1 MNLLRTEALAVSV
14 AGHTVVSDLSLSVAR
29 GQCWAILG
37 RNGAGKTTL
46 LHTLAGLR
54 DADGGRL
61 DLDGGPMTA
70 LSRRT
75 IARRLALMPQ
85 DSSDPFPA
93 TVLETALIGRHP
105 HLGVWEWEGPED
117 RERARQALAAVG
129 LGELSDRDVTTLSG
143 GERRR
148 LAVATV
154 LTQEPQIYLL
164 DEPVNHL
171 DPHHQVR
178 LLQLLRTTADN
189 GAVMMSLHD
198 VNLAARFCDR
208 VLLLYGN
215 GESEHGP
222 TAELLTAERL
232 ERLYGHPVRVFRD
245 GNARAFLPA

>member
-14 AGHTVVSDLSLSVAR
+14 GGHTVVSDLSLSVAR

-164 DEPVNHL
+164 DEPVNH
-171 DPHHQVR
+171 
-178 LLQLLRTTADN
+178 
-189 GAVMMSLHD
+189 
-198 VNLAARFCDR
+198 
-208 VLLLYGN
+208 
-215 GESEHGP
+215 
-222 TAELLTAERL
+222 
-232 ERLYGHPVRVFRD
+232 
-245 GNARAFLPA
+245 